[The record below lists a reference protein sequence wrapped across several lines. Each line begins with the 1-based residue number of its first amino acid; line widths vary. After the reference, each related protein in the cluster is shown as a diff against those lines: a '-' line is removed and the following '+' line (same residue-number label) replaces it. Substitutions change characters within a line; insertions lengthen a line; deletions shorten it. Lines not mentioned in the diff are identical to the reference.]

1 MEILNSK
8 SAISKDEIKK
18 FEQIIE
24 YKLPEDYTQ
33 FLLKY
38 NGGIPKKTDFDYEGI
53 DGEESSVVQLFLSL
67 GDQHSE
73 NIKQDYN
80 YYLGEGRILEG
91 IVPIAY
97 DPFGNLICLS
107 LVEETY
113 NQIWFWDHELEEE
126 EDNLFFVAKTF
137 NDFIKILYTGE

>member
-1 MEILNSK
+1 M
-8 SAISKDEIKK
+8 
-18 FEQIIE
+18 
-24 YKLPEDYTQ
+24 PEDYTQ

-80 YYLGEGRILEG
+80 YYLLEGRILEG

-113 NQIWFWDHELEEE
+113 RYGFGTMNWKKKRTISFLLQKPLM
-126 EDNLFFVAKTF
+126 
-137 NDFIKILYTGE
+137 IL

>member
-126 EDNLFFVAKTF
+126 ENNLFFVTKTF